1 MWILRS
7 ENPSTCAKRG
17 CEVTTTPATAT
28 KTYIIDN
35 GRAYS
40 LHTVYFVEAVAAD
53 FEPLFALYAKAW
65 PETCLRCNSTYH
77 QCRCKYREMAET
89 CHVIAVSSSFDWRV
103 GKAMTVA
110 EWLEAIEPSIGENVA
125 DIEAAKAF
133 VETARRWLSWFCEYR
148 SLEFEPRGAGQVA
161 L

>member
-1 MWILRS
+1 MTAIL
-7 ENPSTCAKRG
+7 
-17 CEVTTTPATAT
+17 ATAT

-40 LHTVYFVEAVAAD
+40 LHAVYFVEAVATD

-65 PETCLRCNSTYH
+65 PVTCLRCNNTYY

-89 CHVIAVSSSFDWRV
+89 CHIIAVSPSFDWRV

-125 DIEAAKAF
+125 DIESAQAF
-133 VETARRWLSWFCEYR
+133 VEMARRWLSWFCEYR
-148 SLEFEPRGAGQVA
+148 SLEFEMRGSASGTGDSPVDA
-161 L
+161 FDINLNHT